1 MKYYL
6 NLDAEGYLLSV
17 SKTNT
22 GGPAVENLEGL
33 DLSGYRIGAHRFDGT
48 QLILDEERLVQLKS
62 EEEATARPD
71 EPVDKPSQE
80 ERIADLEEA
89 LDLLLSGVTE

>member
-22 GGPAVENLEGL
+22 GGPAVEDLEGF
-33 DLSGYRIGAHRFDGT
+33 DLSGCRIGAHRFDGT
-48 QLILDEERLVQLKS
+48 QLILDEERLAHLKT
-62 EEEATARPD
+62 EEEATTRPD
-71 EPVDKPSQE
+71 EPV
-80 ERIADLEEA
+80 EA
-89 LDLLLSGVTE
+89 VSWNTMAEAIREGVDSV

>member
-22 GGPAVENLEGL
+22 GGPAVDTLEGL
-33 DLSGYRIGAHRFDGT
+33 DLSGCRIGAHRFDGT
-48 QLILDEERLVQLKS
+48 QLILDEERLAQLKA

-71 EPVDKPSQE
+71 EPV
-80 ERIADLEEA
+80 EA
-89 LDLLLSGVTE
+89 VSWNTMAEAIREGVDSV